1 MMSNTV
7 IFNNVYVVNSATI
20 GGLKEKEGPLNRYFD
35 NTYDDLYCGCK
46 TFEQAEQKILK
57 ESIDMALKKSKLKD
71 KDIDIMFGGDL
82 LNQIT
87 SSTYVSRDYCIP
99 LIGTFG
105 ACSSS
110 MLTLGLAS
118 SYVEAGFAKKALAF
132 TSSHNATAE
141 RQFRY
146 PTEYGV
152 QKPDTTTYTVTGA
165 GAIIVSDIISD
176 IKVTSFTIGEV
187 TDYEFSDA
195 NNMGVAMAPAAYKTL
210 KQHFKDTNR
219 DFKYYDLILTGDLST
234 YGKRVILELFKKEN
248 IELSN
253 YEDCGLLIYDKKNQ
267 NVFAGGSGCACCA
280 VTTYGYVLDKM
291 RKKELKKVLVV
302 ATGALLSPT
311 LIQQKETIP
320 CIAHAVSLEVLE

>member
-1 MMSNTV
+1 MSNSI
-7 IFNNVYVVNSATI
+7 IFNNVYVEGSSTI
-20 GGLKEKEGPLNRYFD
+20 GGLKEKEGPLGKYFD

-46 TFEQAEQKILK
+46 TFEQAEQKMLKEAIDTILK
-57 ESIDMALKKSKLKD
+57 KTKLRD

-87 SSTYVSRDYCIP
+87 SSTYVSRDYKIP

-118 SYVEAGFAKKALAF
+118 SYVESGYAKKALAF

-146 PTEYGV
+146 PNEYGI

-165 GAIIVSDIISD
+165 GAIAVSNIISD

-210 KQHFKDTNR
+210 KQHFKDLNR
-219 DFKYYDLILTGDLST
+219 EPNYYDLILTGDLST
-234 YGKRVILELFKKEN
+234 YGKRIILELFKKDN

-253 YEDCGLLIYDKKNQ
+253 YDDCGLIIYDKKNQ
-267 NVFAGGSGCACCA
+267 DVFAGGSGCACCA
-280 VTTYGYVLDKM
+280 LTTYSYILDKM
-291 RKKELKKVLVV
+291 HKKELKKVLIV

-311 LIQQKETIP
+311 LIQQKESIP

>member
-1 MMSNTV
+1 MSNTV
-7 IFNNVYVVNSATI
+7 KFNNVYVVASSTI
-20 GGLKEKEGPLNRYFD
+20 GGLKEKEGPLFKYFD
-35 NTYDDLYCGCK
+35 NTYDDLYCECK
-46 TFEQAEQKILK
+46 TFEQAEQKMLK
-57 ESIDMALKKSKLKD
+57 ESIDTVLKKSKLRD

-87 SSTYVSRDYCIP
+87 SSTYVSRDYSIP

-118 SYVEAGFAKKALAF
+118 SYVEAGFAKKAMAF

-187 TDYEFSDA
+187 TDYEFNDA
-195 NNMGVAMAPAAYKTL
+195 NNMGVAMAPAAYNTL
-210 KQHFKDTNR
+210 KQHFKDMNR
-219 DFKYYDLILTGDLST
+219 DPNYYDLILTGDLST
-234 YGKRVILELFKKEN
+234 YGKRIILELFKKDN

-253 YEDCGLLIYDKKNQ
+253 YDDCGLIIYDKKNQ
-267 NVFAGGSGCACCA
+267 DVFAGGSGCACCA
-280 VTTYGYVLDKM
+280 LTTYGYVLDKM
-291 RKKELKKVLVV
+291 KKKELKKVLVV

>member
-1 MMSNTV
+1 MSNSI
-7 IFNNVYVVNSATI
+7 IFNNVYVCDSATI
-20 GGLKEKEGPLNRYFD
+20 GGLLEKQGPLGKYFD

-46 TFEQAEQKILK
+46 TYEQAEQKMLK
-57 ESIDMALKKSKLKD
+57 EAIDTVLKKTKFKD

-87 SSTYVSRDYCIP
+87 SSTYVSRDYKIP

-118 SYVEAGFAKKALAF
+118 SYVESGFAKKALAF

-146 PTEYGV
+146 PNEYGV

-165 GAIIVSDIISD
+165 GAIAVSNNISD
-176 IKVTSFTIGEV
+176 IKVTSFTVGEV
-187 TDYEFSDA
+187 IDYEFNDP
-195 NNMGVAMAPAAYKTL
+195 NNMGVAMAPAAYNTL
-210 KQHFKDTNR
+210 KQHFKDLKR
-219 DFKYYDLILTGDLST
+219 DPSYYDLILTGDLST
-234 YGKRVILELFKKEN
+234 YGKRIILELFKKDN

-253 YEDCGLLIYDKKNQ
+253 YDDCGLIIYDRKNQ

-280 VTTYGYVLDKM
+280 LTTYGYILDKM
-291 RKKELKKVLVV
+291 KKRELKKVLVV

-311 LIQQKETIP
+311 LIQQKESIP
-320 CIAHAVSLEVLE
+320 CIAHAVSMEVVE

>member
-1 MMSNTV
+1 MSNSI
-7 IFNNVYVVNSATI
+7 IFNNVYVLGSSTVA
-20 GGLKEKEGPLNRYFD
+20 GLIEKQGPLGEYFD
-35 NTYDDLYCGCK
+35 NTYNDLYCGCK
-46 TFEQAEQKILK
+46 TFEQAEQKMLK
-57 ESIDMALKKSKLKD
+57 EAIEVVFRKTKVRD

-110 MLTLGLAS
+110 MLTLALAS
-118 SYVEAGFAKKALAF
+118 SYVEAGFAKCSLAF

-146 PTEYGV
+146 PLEYGI
-152 QKPDTTTYTVTGA
+152 QKPDTTTYTATGA
-165 GAIIVSDIISD
+165 GAIIVGNKESD
-176 IKVTSFTIGEV
+176 IKVTSATIGEV
-187 TDYEFSDA
+187 TDYEFNDP

-210 KQHFKDTNR
+210 KQHFKDLNR
-219 DFKYYDLILTGDLST
+219 EPNYYDLILTGDLST
-234 YGKRVILELFKKEN
+234 YGKRIILELFKKDN

-253 YEDCGLLIYDKKNQ
+253 YDDCGLILYDRVKQ

-280 VTTYGYVLDKM
+280 LTTYSYILDKM
-291 RKKELKKVLVV
+291 RKKELKKVLIV

-311 LIQQKETIP
+311 LIQQKESIP
-320 CIAHAVSLEVLE
+320 CIAHAVSLEVAE

>member
-1 MMSNTV
+1 MSNSI
-7 IFNNVYVVNSATI
+7 IFNNVYVI
-20 GGLKEKEGPLNRYFD
+20 GSSTVAGLIEKQGPLGMYFD
-35 NTYDDLYCGCK
+35 ITYDDLYCGCK
-46 TFEQAEQKILK
+46 TFEQAEQKMLK
-57 ESIDMALKKSKLKD
+57 EAIEVVFRKTKVRD

-99 LIGTFG
+99 LVGTFG

-110 MLTLGLAS
+110 MLTLALAS
-118 SYVEAGFAKKALAF
+118 SYVEAGFAKKAMAF

-146 PTEYGV
+146 PLEYGI
-152 QKPDTTTYTVTGA
+152 QKPETTTYTATGA
-165 GAIIVSDIISD
+165 GAIIVGKDKSD
-176 IKVTSFTIGEV
+176 IKVTSATIGEV
-187 TDYEFSDA
+187 TDYEFNDP

-210 KQHFKDTNR
+210 KQHFKDLNR
-219 DFKYYDLILTGDLST
+219 EPNYYDLILTGDLSA
-234 YGKRVILELFKKEN
+234 YGKRIILELFKKEN

-253 YEDCGLLIYDKKNQ
+253 YNDCGLLLYDREKQ

-280 VTTYGYVLDKM
+280 LTTYGYILDKM
-291 RKKELKKVLVV
+291 RKKELKKVLIV

-311 LIQQKETIP
+311 MIQQKESIP
-320 CIAHAVSLEVLE
+320 CIAHAISLEVSE

>member
-1 MMSNTV
+1 MSNSI
-7 IFNNVYVVNSATI
+7 IFNNVYVLGSSTVA
-20 GGLKEKEGPLNRYFD
+20 GLIEKQGPLGSYFD

-46 TFEQAEQKILK
+46 TFEQAEQKMLK
-57 ESIDMALKKSKLKD
+57 EAIEVVFRKTKVRD

-110 MLTLGLAS
+110 MLTLALAS
-118 SYVEAGFAKKALAF
+118 SYVEAGFAKCSLAF

-146 PTEYGV
+146 PLEYGI
-152 QKPDTTTYTVTGA
+152 QKPDTTTYTATGA
-165 GAIIVSDIISD
+165 GAIIVGDKKSD
-176 IKVTSFTIGEV
+176 IKVTSATIGEV
-187 TDYEFSDA
+187 TDYEFNDP

-210 KQHFKDTNR
+210 KQHFKDLNR
-219 DFKYYDLILTGDLST
+219 EPNYYDLILTGDLST
-234 YGKRVILELFKKEN
+234 YGKRIILELFKKDN

-253 YEDCGLLIYDKKNQ
+253 YDDCGLMLYDRVKQ

-280 VTTYGYVLDKM
+280 LTTYSYILDKM
-291 RKKELKKVLVV
+291 HKKELKKVLIV

-311 LIQQKETIP
+311 LIQQKESIP

>member
-1 MMSNTV
+1 MSNT
-7 IFNNVYVVNSATI
+7 ILFNNVYVTGSSTVA
-20 GGLKEKEGPLNRYFD
+20 GLIEKQGPLGKYFD

-46 TFEQAEQKILK
+46 TFEQAEQKMLK
-57 ESIDMALKKSKLKD
+57 EAIDTVLKKTKLRD

-87 SSTYVSRDYCIP
+87 SSTYVSRDYSIP

-110 MLTLGLAS
+110 MLTLGLSA
-118 SYVEAGFAKKALAF
+118 SYVESGFAKKSLAF

-146 PTEYGV
+146 PTEYGI
-152 QKPDTTTYTVTGA
+152 QKPETTTYTATGA
-165 GAIIVSDIISD
+165 GAIIVSNIVSD

-187 TDYEFSDA
+187 TDYEFSDP

-210 KQHFKDTNR
+210 KQHFKDLDR
-219 DFKYYDLILTGDLST
+219 EPSYYDLILTGDLST
-234 YGKRVILELFKKEN
+234 YGKRIILELFKKDN

-253 YEDCGLLIYDKKNQ
+253 YDDCGLIIYDRMNQ
-267 NVFAGGSGCACCA
+267 DVFAGGSGCACCA
-280 VTTYGYVLDKM
+280 LTTYSYILDKM

-311 LIQQKETIP
+311 LIQQKESIP

>member
-1 MMSNTV
+1 MSNSI
-7 IFNNVYVVNSATI
+7 IFNNVYVTGSSTI
-20 GGLKEKEGPLNRYFD
+20 AGLTEKQGPLGNYFD

-46 TFEQAEQKILK
+46 TFEQAEQKMLR
-57 ESIDMALKKSKLKD
+57 EAIDTVFKKAKLRD

-87 SSTYVSRDYCIP
+87 SSTYVSRDYSIP
-99 LIGTFG
+99 LIGTYG

-141 RQFRY
+141 RQYRY
-146 PTEYGV
+146 PNEYGI
-152 QKPDTTTYTVTGA
+152 QKPDTTTYTATGA
-165 GAIIVSDIISD
+165 GAIIVSNVISD

-187 TDYEFSDA
+187 TDYEFNDA

-210 KQHFKDTNR
+210 KQHFKDLNR
-219 DFKYYDLILTGDLST
+219 DSSYYDLILTGDLST
-234 YGKRVILELFKKEN
+234 YGKRIILELFKKDN

-253 YEDCGLLIYDKKNQ
+253 YDDCGLILYNRTKQD
-267 NVFAGGSGCACCA
+267 VFAGGSGCACCA
-280 VTTYGYVLDKM
+280 LTTYSYILDKM
-291 RKKELKKVLVV
+291 HKKELKKVLIV

-311 LIQQKETIP
+311 LIQQKESIP

>member
-1 MMSNTV
+1 MSNSL
-7 IFNNVYVVNSATI
+7 IFNNVYVSGSATV
-20 GGLKEKEGPLNRYFD
+20 GGLIEKQGPLNKYFD

-46 TFEQAEQKILK
+46 TFEQAEQKMLK
-57 ESIDMALKKSKLKD
+57 EAIDTVFKKTKLRD

-87 SSTYVSRDYCIP
+87 SSTYVSRDYNIP

-118 SYVEAGFAKKALAF
+118 SYVEANFAKKALAF

-146 PTEYGV
+146 PNEYGI

-165 GAIIVSDIISD
+165 GAIVVSNVISD

-187 TDYEFSDA
+187 TDYEFNDA
-195 NNMGVAMAPAAYKTL
+195 NNMGVAMAPAAYNTL
-210 KQHFKDTNR
+210 KQHFKDLNR
-219 DFKYYDLILTGDLST
+219 EPGYYDLILTGDLST
-234 YGKRVILELFKKEN
+234 YGKRIILELFKKDN

-253 YEDCGLLIYDKKNQ
+253 YDDCGLIIYDKKNQ

-280 VTTYGYVLDKM
+280 LTTYGYILDKM
-291 RKKELKKVLVV
+291 RKKELKKVLIV

-311 LIQQKETIP
+311 LIQQKESIP
-320 CIAHAVSLEVLE
+320 CIAHAVSLEVL

>member
-1 MMSNTV
+1 MGS
-7 IFNNVYVVNSATI
+7 STI
-20 GGLKEKEGPLNRYFD
+20 AGLIEKQGPLGECFD
-35 NTYDDLYCGCK
+35 NTYNDLYCGCK
-46 TFEQAEQKILK
+46 TFEQAEQKMLK
-57 ESIDMALKKSKLKD
+57 EAIEVVFRKTKVRD

-110 MLTLGLAS
+110 MLTLALAS
-118 SYVEAGFAKKALAF
+118 SYVEAGFAKCSLAF

-146 PTEYGV
+146 PLEYGI
-152 QKPDTTTYTVTGA
+152 QKPDTTTYTATGA
-165 GAIIVSDIISD
+165 GAIIVCNKKSD
-176 IKVTSFTIGEV
+176 IKVTSATIGEV
-187 TDYEFSDA
+187 TDYEFNDP
-195 NNMGVAMAPAAYKTL
+195 NNMGVAMAPAAYKTM
-210 KQHFKDTNR
+210 KQHFKDLNR
-219 DFKYYDLILTGDLST
+219 DPGYYDLILTGDLST
-234 YGKRVILELFKKEN
+234 YGKRIILELFKKDN

-253 YEDCGLLIYDKKNQ
+253 YDDCGLILYDRVKQ

-280 VTTYGYVLDKM
+280 LTTYSYILDKM
-291 RKKELKKVLVV
+291 HKKELKKVLVI

-311 LIQQKETIP
+311 LIQQKESIP
-320 CIAHAVSLEVLE
+320 CIAHAVSLEVAEE

>member
-1 MMSNTV
+1 MSNSI
-7 IFNNVYVVNSATI
+7 IFNNVYVLGSSTVA
-20 GGLKEKEGPLNRYFD
+20 GLIEKQGPLGEYFD
-35 NTYDDLYCGCK
+35 NTYNDLYCGYK
-46 TFEQAEQKILK
+46 TFEQAEQKMLK
-57 ESIDMALKKSKLKD
+57 EAIEVVFRKTKVRD

-110 MLTLGLAS
+110 MLTLALAS
-118 SYVEAGFAKKALAF
+118 SYVEAGFAKCSLAF

-146 PTEYGV
+146 PLEYGI
-152 QKPDTTTYTVTGA
+152 QKPDTTTYTATGA
-165 GAIIVSDIISD
+165 GAIIVGNKESD
-176 IKVTSFTIGEV
+176 IKVTSATIGEV
-187 TDYEFSDA
+187 TDYEFNDP

-210 KQHFKDTNR
+210 KQHFKDLNR
-219 DFKYYDLILTGDLST
+219 EPNYYDLILTGDLST
-234 YGKRVILELFKKEN
+234 YGKRIILELFKKDN

-253 YEDCGLLIYDKKNQ
+253 YDDCGLILYDRVKQ

-280 VTTYGYVLDKM
+280 LTTYSYILDKM
-291 RKKELKKVLVV
+291 RKKELKKVLIV

-311 LIQQKETIP
+311 LIQQKESIP
-320 CIAHAVSLEVLE
+320 CIAHAVSLEVVE

>member
-1 MMSNTV
+1 MSNTV
-7 IFNNVYVVNSATI
+7 IFNNVYVVGSSTI
-20 GGLKEKEGPLNRYFD
+20 GGLMEKQGPLSKYFD

-46 TFEQAEQKILK
+46 TFEQAEQKMLK
-57 ESIDMALKKSKLKD
+57 EAIDTALKKTKLRD
-71 KDIDIMFGGDL
+71 RDIDIMFGGDL

-87 SSTYVSRDYCIP
+87 SSTYVSRDYKIP
-99 LIGTFG
+99 LVGTFG

-110 MLTLGLAS
+110 MLTLGLSS

-146 PTEYGV
+146 PNEYGI
-152 QKPDTTTYTVTGA
+152 QKTDTTTYTVTGA
-165 GAIIVSDIISD
+165 GAIVVSNIISD

-187 TDYEFSDA
+187 TDYEFDDA
-195 NNMGVAMAPAAYKTL
+195 NNMGVAMAPAAYKTIQ
-210 KQHFKDTNR
+210 QHFKDLNR
-219 DFKYYDLILTGDLST
+219 DPSYYDLILTGDLST
-234 YGKRVILELFKKEN
+234 YGKRIILELFKKDN

-253 YEDCGLLIYDKKNQ
+253 YDDCGLIIYDRKNQ
-267 NVFAGGSGCACCA
+267 DVFAGGSGCACCA
-280 VTTYGYVLDKM
+280 LTSYGYVLDKL
-291 RKKELKKVLVV
+291 RKKELKKVLIV

-311 LIQQKETIP
+311 LIQQKESIP

>member
-1 MMSNTV
+1 MSNT
-7 IFNNVYVVNSATI
+7 ILFNNVYVAGSSTVA
-20 GGLKEKEGPLNRYFD
+20 GLIEKQGPLGKYFD

-46 TFEQAEQKILK
+46 TFEQAEQKMLK
-57 ESIDMALKKSKLKD
+57 EAIDTVLKKTKLRD

-87 SSTYVSRDYCIP
+87 SSTYVSRDYSIP

-110 MLTLGLAS
+110 MLTLGLSA
-118 SYVEAGFAKKALAF
+118 SYVESGFAKKSLAF

-146 PTEYGV
+146 PTEYGI
-152 QKPDTTTYTVTGA
+152 QKPETTTYTATGA
-165 GAIIVSDIISD
+165 GAIIVSNIVSD

-187 TDYEFSDA
+187 TDYEFSDP

-210 KQHFKDTNR
+210 KQHFKDLDR
-219 DFKYYDLILTGDLST
+219 EPSYYDLILTGDLST
-234 YGKRVILELFKKEN
+234 YGKRIILELFKKDN

-253 YEDCGLLIYDKKNQ
+253 YDDCGLIIYDRMNQ
-267 NVFAGGSGCACCA
+267 DVFAGGSGCACCA
-280 VTTYGYVLDKM
+280 LTTYSYILDKM
-291 RKKELKKVLVV
+291 QKKELKKVLVV

-311 LIQQKETIP
+311 LIQQKESIP

>member
-1 MMSNTV
+1 MSNSI
-7 IFNNVYVVNSATI
+7 IFNNVYVLGSSTI
-20 GGLKEKEGPLNRYFD
+20 AGLIEKQGPLGKYYD

-46 TFEQAEQKILK
+46 TFEKAEQKMLK
-57 ESIDMALKKSKLKD
+57 EAIDVVLKKTKLRD

-110 MLTLGLAS
+110 MLTLALAS
-118 SYVEAGFAKKALAF
+118 SYVEAGFAKNAMAF

-146 PTEYGV
+146 PLEYGI
-152 QKPDTTTYTVTGA
+152 QKPDTTTYTATGA
-165 GAIIVSDIISD
+165 GAIVVSNSISG
-176 IKVTSFTIGEV
+176 IKVTSATIGEV
-187 TDYEFSDA
+187 TDYEFSDP
-195 NNMGVAMAPAAYKTL
+195 NNMGVAMAPAAYKTM
-210 KQHFKDTNR
+210 KQHFKDLKRNPN
-219 DFKYYDLILTGDLST
+219 YYDLILTGDLST
-234 YGKRVILELFKKEN
+234 YGKRIILELFKKDN
-248 IELSN
+248 IELGN
-253 YEDCGLLIYDKKNQ
+253 YDDCGLMIYDRTKQ

-280 VTTYGYVLDKM
+280 LTTYGYILDKM
-291 RKKELKKVLVV
+291 HKKELKKVLIV

-311 LIQQKETIP
+311 LIQQKESIP
-320 CIAHAVSLEVLE
+320 CIAHAVSLEVQE

>member
-1 MMSNTV
+1 MSNTV
-7 IFNNVYVVNSATI
+7 KFNNVYVVNSSTI
-20 GGLKEKEGPLNRYFD
+20 GGLKEKEGPLCKYFD
-35 NTYDDLYCGCK
+35 NTYDDLYCECK
-46 TFEQAEQKILK
+46 TFEQAEQKMLK
-57 ESIDMALKKSKLKD
+57 ESIDSVLKKSKLRD

-87 SSTYVSRDYCIP
+87 SSTYVSRDYSIP
-99 LIGTFG
+99 LVGTFG

-118 SYVEAGFAKKALAF
+118 SYVEAGFAKKAMAF

-146 PTEYGV
+146 PNEYGV

-165 GAIIVSDIISD
+165 GAIIVSNIISD
-176 IKVTSFTIGEV
+176 IKVTSFTVGEV

-195 NNMGVAMAPAAYKTL
+195 NNMGVAMAPAAYNTL
-210 KQHFKDTNR
+210 KQHFKDMNIEPS
-219 DFKYYDLILTGDLST
+219 YYDLILTGDLST
-234 YGKRVILELFKKEN
+234 YGKRIMLELFKKDN

-253 YEDCGLLIYDKKNQ
+253 YDDCGLIIYDRKNQ
-267 NVFAGGSGCACCA
+267 DVFAGGSGCACCA
-280 VTTYGYVLDKM
+280 LTTYGYILDKM

-311 LIQQKETIP
+311 LIQQKESIP

>member
-1 MMSNTV
+1 MSNSI
-7 IFNNVYVVNSATI
+7 IFNNVYVI
-20 GGLKEKEGPLNRYFD
+20 GSSTVAGLIEKQGPLGVYFD
-35 NTYDDLYCGCK
+35 ITYDDLYCGCK
-46 TFEQAEQKILK
+46 TFEQAEQKMLK
-57 ESIDMALKKSKLKD
+57 EAIEVVFRKTKVRD

-99 LIGTFG
+99 LVGTFG

-110 MLTLGLAS
+110 MLTLALAS
-118 SYVEAGFAKKALAF
+118 SYVEAGFAKKAMAF

-146 PTEYGV
+146 PLEYGI
-152 QKPDTTTYTVTGA
+152 QKPETTTYTATGA
-165 GAIIVSDIISD
+165 GAIIVGKDKSD
-176 IKVTSFTIGEV
+176 IKVTSATIGEV
-187 TDYEFSDA
+187 TDYEFNDP

-210 KQHFKDTNR
+210 KQHFKDLNR
-219 DFKYYDLILTGDLST
+219 EPNYYDLILTGDLSA
-234 YGKRVILELFKKEN
+234 YGKRIILELFKKEN

-253 YEDCGLLIYDKKNQ
+253 YNDCGLLLYDREKQ

-280 VTTYGYVLDKM
+280 LTTYGYILDKM
-291 RKKELKKVLVV
+291 RKKELKKVLIV

-311 LIQQKETIP
+311 MIQQKESIP
-320 CIAHAVSLEVLE
+320 CIAHAISLEVSE

>member
-1 MMSNTV
+1 MSNSI
-7 IFNNVYVVNSATI
+7 IFNNVYVAGSATI
-20 GGLKEKEGPLNRYFD
+20 GGLMEKQGPLNKYFD

-46 TFEQAEQKILK
+46 TFEQAEQKMLK
-57 ESIDMALKKSKLKD
+57 ESIDTVFKKTKLRD

-87 SSTYVSRDYCIP
+87 SSTYVSRDYSIP

-110 MLTLGLAS
+110 MLTLALAS

-146 PTEYGV
+146 PNEYGI

-165 GAIIVSDIISD
+165 GSIVVSNIISD
-176 IKVTSFTIGEV
+176 IKVTSATIGEV
-187 TDYEFSDA
+187 TDYEFTDA

-210 KQHFKDTNR
+210 KQHFKDLKR
-219 DFKYYDLILTGDLST
+219 EPDYYDLILTGDLST
-234 YGKRVILELFKKEN
+234 YGKRIILELFKKDN

-253 YEDCGLLIYDKKNQ
+253 YDDCGLIIYDKRNQ

-280 VTTYGYVLDKM
+280 LTTYSYILDKLH
-291 RKKELKKVLVV
+291 KKELKKVLIV

-311 LIQQKETIP
+311 LIQQKESIP